1 MYRYETH
8 LHTLPASACAKAS
21 VRENLQFYKDLGY
34 DGVFITNHF
43 IDGNLAMGRSHSY
56 EERIEFYYADYEE
69 AKKIGAELGIA
80 VFDGVEMSYGGT
92 DFLVYGLHKDW
103 FLAHPEIDGMK
114 KSQELQLLMDA
125 GALIIQAHPYRE
137 ANYID
142 HIRLYPRHV
151 QAVEVFNAC
160 RTELENSMALHYA
173 NSYGLLHFA
182 GTDNHVA
189 GRRKL
194 YAGMESD
201 TPLKDE
207 QDFIQRVLTG
217 QMRCFQLTTESL

>member
-8 LHTLPASACAKAS
+8 LHTLPASKCAKAS
-21 VRENLQFYKDLGY
+21 VRENLQAYKDLGFA
-34 DGVFITNHF
+34 GVFITNHF
-43 IDGNLAMGRSHSY
+43 IDGNIDIDRTHSY

-69 AKKIGAELGIA
+69 AKQVGAELGIA

-137 ANYID
+137 ASYID

-151 QAVEVFNAC
+151 HGVEVYNAC
-160 RTELENSMALHYA
+160 RKDFENEMAEHYA
-173 NSYGLLHFA
+173 NAYSLIHFA
-182 GTDNHVA
+182 GTDNHTA
-189 GRRKL
+189 GNRKKFG
-194 YAGMESD
+194 GMECE
-201 TPLKDE
+201 TPIEDE
-207 QDFIQRVLTG
+207 QDFIRKVFSGEMKPFKLE
-217 QMRCFQLTTESL
+217 LEEA